1 MLKDSL
7 LDEICP
13 MAIGTNVTTDG
24 NTYDIDLHSKMIDF
38 WDMFASGKLEES
50 VKCEGCNT
58 ISQTTVPF
66 KIYTV
71 QFPNEHFHVDPID
84 TKKTIN
90 LLDLIRNSQVCSDDD
105 ELGAVHCSICKSR
118 QRKQKTSRI
127 SSYPKVLCVE
137 IGRKRSNNVTITNA
151 VQYPLEGLKLDAD
164 DRSHNNGEEHCTF
177 NLLAAVHHEP
187 NSNDRGHYTAVT
199 KYQRTNRWVM
209 YNDDMVDAIKFNGR
223 VNNYSAVSFQR
234 KVSMLFYEIDL
245 TQSFDRGEVHTTD
258 GQNCLTQL
266 NSNDMTATN
275 RSLNDAR
282 MNDNVGLNSDGLDN
296 DSLCENVEGNVEPSR
311 NAVESMENNNEVN
324 VNSVSR
330 ANSVDSSLF
339 RDETENINIDDET
352 NNENI
357 SPIGNGYEIGNNN
370 GNISENNNDDS
381 SEDDNS
387 SENSHHN
394 STEDDNTRNE
404 NINQSKLT

>member
-1 MLKDSL
+1 M
-7 LDEICP
+7 
-13 MAIGTNVTTDG
+13 
-24 NTYDIDLHSKMIDF
+24 
-38 WDMFASGKLEES
+38 
-50 VKCEGCNT
+50 
-58 ISQTTVPF
+58 TV
-66 KIYTV
+66 
-71 QFPNEHFHVDPID
+71 
-84 TKKTIN
+84 
-90 LLDLIRNSQVCSDDD
+90 
-105 ELGAVHCSICKSR
+105 
-118 QRKQKTSRI
+118 
-127 SSYPKVLCVE
+127 
-137 IGRKRSNNVTITNA
+137 
-151 VQYPLEGLKLDAD
+151 
-164 DRSHNNGEEHCTF
+164 
-177 NLLAAVHHEP
+177 
-187 NSNDRGHYTAVT
+187 
-199 KYQRTNRWVM
+199 
-209 YNDDMVDAIKFNGR
+209 
-223 VNNYSAVSFQR
+223 
-234 KVSMLFYEIDL
+234 
-245 TQSFDRGEVHTTD
+245 
-258 GQNCLTQL
+258 
-266 NSNDMTATN
+266 TN

-330 ANSVDSSLF
+330 DNSVDSSLF

-357 SPIGNGYEIGNNN
+357 SRIGNGYEIGNNN